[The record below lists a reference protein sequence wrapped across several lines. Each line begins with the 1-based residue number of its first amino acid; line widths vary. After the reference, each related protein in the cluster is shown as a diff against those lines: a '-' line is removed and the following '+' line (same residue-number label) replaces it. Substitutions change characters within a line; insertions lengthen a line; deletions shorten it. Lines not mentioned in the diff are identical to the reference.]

1 MQSWAK
7 LRSRE
12 HDEKIRNMHSALMRR
27 TTMIYQSWAKEQVA
41 AAGTPAFF
49 GLLACPPS
57 SAWSACRG
65 LNASLG

>member
-1 MQSWAK
+1 
-7 LRSRE
+7 
-12 HDEKIRNMHSALMRR
+12 
-27 TTMIYQSWAKEQVA
+27 MIYQSWAKEQVA